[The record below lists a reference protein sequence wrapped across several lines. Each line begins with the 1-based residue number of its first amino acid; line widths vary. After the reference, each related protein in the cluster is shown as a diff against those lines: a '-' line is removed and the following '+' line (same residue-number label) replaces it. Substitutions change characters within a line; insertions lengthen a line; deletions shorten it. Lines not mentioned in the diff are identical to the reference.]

1 MTAFTGSSSALP
13 RVRPRDQDDRAAG
26 EMVLLTGSAAA
37 ALDREVARRESDRM
51 ELSELNADERIALVG
66 LIKDVVVSAGRPS
79 EEEIEEVEEVV
90 ETFGEGAYQET
101 LDAVE
106 SRFSTEEAFKSF
118 LLTIRRQE
126 ARDLIYGT
134 ILQGAASDAIE
145 GHESELLSWLAEAW
159 SIEIGTLE

>member
-1 MTAFTGSSSALP
+1 
-13 RVRPRDQDDRAAG
+13 
-26 EMVLLTGSAAA
+26 
-37 ALDREVARRESDRM
+37 M
-51 ELSELNADERIALVG
+51 ELSELNADERLALVG

-90 ETFGEGAYQET
+90 DTFGEDAYQKT

-106 SRFSTEEAFKSF
+106 ARFSDEEAFKSF

-145 GHESELLSWLAEAW
+145 GHESELLAWLATAW
-159 SIEIGTLE
+159 SIELSTQE